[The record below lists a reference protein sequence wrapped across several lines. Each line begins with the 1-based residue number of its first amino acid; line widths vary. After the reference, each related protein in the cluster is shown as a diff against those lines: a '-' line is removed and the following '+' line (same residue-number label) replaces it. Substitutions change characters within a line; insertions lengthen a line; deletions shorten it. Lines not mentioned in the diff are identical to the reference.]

1 MYDSKWLYLA
11 IVLVAGLM
19 IFNQLQINAINGY
32 FASSPGG
39 SSINLNLFSGSSD
52 LKNVDVTTIQSTPQA
67 VKMLFPLDGAKTA
80 DDVMAIMFPTGTPEY
95 GKEMGVSF
103 DDPVN
108 SLALMAGAYPSLKN
122 EVKTNH
128 PDIWKRYLAL
138 AAAPRGISCE
148 YCCGV
153 GPQGISKDGES
164 LCGCSHAPAVQTVT
178 LWLMLNRPNYSDA
191 EILREVMRWKTMF
204 FPKNMIEIG
213 MQVAGKDVGDL
224 QLPGMVGGC

>member
-11 IVLVAGLM
+11 LVLVAGLM
-19 IFNQLQINAINGY
+19 VFNQLQINEINGY
-32 FASSPGG
+32 FTASPGR
-39 SSINLNLFSGSSD
+39 SSISLNLFSGSDD

-67 VKMLFPLDGAKTA
+67 VKMLFPLDGVKTA

-103 DDPVN
+103 DEPVK
-108 SLALMAGAYPSLKN
+108 SLELMANAYPSLKN
-122 EVKTNH
+122 EVKTKH
-128 PDIWKRYLAL
+128 PDIWKRYLTL

-153 GPQGISKDGES
+153 GPQGISAEGES

-178 LWLMLNRPNYSDA
+178 LWLMLNRPDYSDA

-204 FPKNMIEIG
+204 FPKNMIELG
-213 MQVAGKDVGDL
+213 MQVSGKDIGDL
-224 QLPGMVGGC
+224 ELPGMVGGC